1 MVLQP
6 NVHMERLT
14 DKETSKKKSK
24 MKKVVFA
31 ILMATLVALPSSTLA
46 QKHRHTPRT
55 ENTVVPSSSTPQPSV
70 DADTAGIELFSDTTN
85 VDTTDVSTTHS
96 GTNGIDWEGDWD
108 SDEDLSPEDV
118 LGLLGLGVSGT
129 ALGIVAVIFA
139 LFIIALPFLGI
150 ALIVWLIVRSRNRR
164 YRIAEKAVESGQPI
178 PDQLMEPEKTDM
190 WQRGIK
196 NIFLGLGLAVLFYCF
211 GMESLA
217 GIGWLVAICGVGQA
231 VIGKTSQRRNNRN
244 DIQQI

>member
-1 MVLQP
+1 MALQP

-55 ENTVVPSSSTPQPSV
+55 ENTVVPSNSTPQPSV
-70 DADTAGIELFSDTTN
+70 DADTTGIELFSDTTN

-178 PDQLMEPEKTDM
+178 PDQFMEPEKTDM
-190 WQRGIK
+190 WQRGVK
-196 NIFLGLGLAVLFYCF
+196 NIFIGLGLAVLFYCF
-211 GMESLA
+211 GFESLA

-231 VIGKTSQRRNNRN
+231 IIGRTSQRRNNRN